1 VASVLVS
8 GGTSGLG
15 LGLAVARHLRA
26 LGDEVWVLGTTAAG
40 VAAATGPGGASGGS
54 VCDVTDEAAVAL
66 ALSEMCAALGAVDGA
81 FVNAGIDGGGV
92 AAVDLDADHFL
103 RVLDVNVRGSFL
115 VARHAARAMR
125 AAHPVAGSIVLNASV
140 NALRPEPLFA
150 DYNASKAAVVALAK
164 TLALELAPEI
174 AVTAIAPGYF
184 PSRMTDPYLSD
195 PEKADELRSL
205 IPAARFGD
213 PGELAALV
221 AFLLSPAAAYMT
233 GGVIT
238 IDGGRSA

>member
-1 VASVLVS
+1 MGSVLIS

-15 LGLAVARHLRA
+15 LATARHLRS
-26 LGDEVWVLGTTAAG
+26 LGNDVWVLGTTATG
-40 VAAATGPGGASGGS
+40 VEGAVASGAATHGS
-54 VCDVTDEAAVAL
+54 VCDVTNDVAVEAAV
-66 ALSEMCAALGAVDGA
+66 SDMVNRLGSVTGV
-81 FVNAGIDGGGV
+81 FVNAGIDGLGV

-103 RVLDVNVRGSFL
+103 RVLDVNVRGAFL

-125 AAHPVAGSIVLNASV
+125 LTPPVAGSIVLNASV
-140 NALRPEPLFA
+140 NAIRPEPLFA
-150 DYNASKAAVVALAK
+150 DYNASKAAVVSLAK
-164 TLALELAPEI
+164 TLALELAPDI

-184 PSRMTDPYLSD
+184 PSRMTDPYLND
-195 PEKADELRSL
+195 RTTAAELRAL
-205 IPAARFGD
+205 IPAGRFGH
-213 PGELAALV
+213 PAELATLV